1 MRIVLIGPDVEENL
15 SLAYLAA
22 ALRRGGHEA
31 TMVAFTH
38 DGDHERVAARVAAL
52 APDAVGLSMT
62 FQSRGRGF
70 LALAASLRRAGFAG
84 HLTAGG
90 HWASVAAEPIL
101 RDHGSLDSILR
112 GEAEDSLVT
121 LADAL
126 HDGRPLDAIPGIVLR
141 HDGRTVLGPRPEKR
155 VDLDTLAPPARD
167 DPPRRHLG
175 MPAAPLV
182 ASRGCRGGCSFCSIR
197 TFGKLSHGPA
207 RRVRS
212 PASVAEEMSALH
224 RERGARIFVFHDDDF
239 FSGDADADRAWARGL
254 GAELAAR
261 DVPPAGLIVKARPDD
276 IDDGLIGDLVAL
288 GLVRV
293 FLGIETDAPAGLRA
307 LGRTLDPGAN
317 RRALRILRRRD
328 VFVCS
333 NLLLW
338 EPDTTLEDLRA
349 NLDFLAAFPEQIF
362 NLARTELYEG
372 APLTARMAA
381 AGRLRGD
388 YLGRDYLVADLRTE
402 LAWRVFRVALGERCY
417 PLHGVVNAAM
427 GLGYDAHLLRRFHP
441 SERAEVLSR
450 EALAV
455 VGRVAGSTRL
465 WLERIMGWAEVAT
478 VGPDPEVLQF
488 ALDLARA
495 VRSEDA
501 TLLAEIR
508 TAQLV
513 LERCARGEPE
523 AVRIPE
529 ERRPVRRLGRAA
541 LLAASAGLL
550 ACAKKGAGTTPGGD
564 APEHVPVAA
573 DASAQTPLDA
583 GEPPA
588 DISATADAAA
598 AEASTVPAAESEH
611 IDFRASAE
619 TSSWQDCQGGPQ
631 RTSSFQLGALLEPGA
646 PAARFS
652 RFEASDGEIQ
662 NVWVAPDGRRARGE
676 LRVGDRVGRQTV
688 TAVFELAAE
697 GAGTIRRSEA
707 FYQYGPPGE
716 GIEGVATPGSDP
728 QPEPQ
733 CYQICDMAAPPPD
746 TLLED
751 AGPMVFALEAYSA
764 DRGWAQTFRFTVG
777 LREDVRG
784 ERVGNPTVT
793 CTTGTAYARESYPS
807 YNRPAPVGQPSAPAL
822 RDPFD
827 ISFDPRPAGGDGR
840 LEAGQHSC
848 EVIYKLRDG
857 GEEREVRGKIHIR
870 IDADGN
876 VQIGPGPDAGGA
888 GTDAGAPGEPSE
900 GTEPAPLTDFSQ
912 RAPYPD
918 LPLPLRYAVHVRCLA
933 DYGDAVLL
941 EAECPPALAHEPSRL
956 WYASAGRIEPVDG
969 GARAVWHL
977 PDDGAAAT
985 ALCAV
990 QSAPLD
996 LQIGTWRRG

>member
-1 MRIVLIGPDVEENL
+1 MRFVLIGPDVEENL

-31 TMVAFTH
+31 LMVAFTH
-38 DGDHERVAARVAAL
+38 DGEHERVAARAAAL

-70 LALAASLRRAGFAG
+70 LALAAELRRAGFAG

-101 RDHGSLDSILR
+101 RDHAALDSILR
-112 GEAEDSLVT
+112 GEAEDSLVA
-121 LADAL
+121 LAGAL
-126 HDGRPLDAIPGIVLR
+126 HDGGPLDAIPGIVFR
-141 HDGRTVLGPRPEKR
+141 SGGATVQGPRPEKR
-155 VDLDTLAPPARD
+155 TDLDALAAPARD
-167 DPPRRHLG
+167 EPPRRHLG
-175 MPAAPLV
+175 IPAAPLV

-197 TFGKLSHGPA
+197 TFGKLSRGAA

-212 PASVAEEMSALH
+212 PGSVAGEMAALH
-224 RERGARIFVFHDDDF
+224 REGGVRIFVFHDDDF
-239 FSGDADADRAWARGL
+239 FSGDAGADRAWAREL
-254 GAELAAR
+254 GAELSAR
-261 DVPPAGLIVKARPDD
+261 GIPPVGLIVKARPDD
-276 IDDGLIGDLVAL
+276 IDDGLVEDLVGL

-293 FLGIETDAPAGLRA
+293 FLGIETDAPAGLKA

-317 RRALRILRRRD
+317 RRALRILRRRG

-338 EPDTTLEDLRA
+338 EPDTTLGDLRA
-349 NLDFLAAFPEQIF
+349 NLDFLAAFPEQIV

-388 YLGRDYLVADLRTE
+388 YLGRDYVVADPRAE

-417 PLHGVVNAAM
+417 PLCGVVNAAM
-427 GLGYDAHLLRRFHP
+427 GLGYDAHLLLRFHP
-441 SERAEVLSR
+441 SERAEVLAR
-450 EALAV
+450 EALALV
-455 VGRVAGSTRL
+455 ARVAVSTRS
-465 WLERIMGWAEVAT
+465 WLEWIVGWAEVAT

-495 VRSEDA
+495 VRTEDA
-501 TLLAEIR
+501 TLLAELR
-508 TAQLV
+508 TAQQT

-523 AVRIPE
+523 AVGAPE

-550 ACAKKGAGTTPGGD
+550 ACTKKGAGTTPGGD
-564 APEHVPVAA
+564 APVHVPVAA
-573 DASAQTPLDA
+573 DVAGAGPLDA
-583 GEPPA
+583 GEPSP
-588 DISATADAAA
+588 DASSTGDAVA
-598 AEASTVPAAESEH
+598 AETTSVSSADSEH
-611 IDFRASAE
+611 VDFRVVAA
-619 TSSWQDCQGGPQ
+619 TSNWQDCEGGPQ
-631 RTSSFQLGALLEPGA
+631 RTSDFQLGVLLAPGA

-652 RFEASDGEIQ
+652 RFEATDGEVRD
-662 NVWVAPDGRRARGE
+662 VWVAPDGQRAHGE
-676 LRVGDRVGRQTV
+676 LRAGMRVGRQSV

-697 GAGTIRRSEA
+697 GAGTLRRSEA
-707 FYQYGPPGE
+707 FYQYGSPGE
-716 GIEGVATPGSDP
+716 GMAGTATLGPDP

-751 AGPMVFALEAYSA
+751 AGEVVFALEAYSP

-784 ERVGNPTVT
+784 ERVGNPAVT
-793 CTTGTAYARESYPS
+793 CTTGTAYASEGHPG
-807 YNRPAPVGQPSAPAL
+807 YNRPAPEGHPSAPPL

-827 ISFDPRPAGGDGR
+827 IHFDPRPAGGDGR
-840 LEAGQHSC
+840 LEAGEHSC
-848 EVIYKLRDG
+848 EVVYKLREG
-857 GEEREVRGKIHIR
+857 GEEREVRGTIHIR
-870 IDADGN
+870 IDGDGN
-876 VQIGPGPDAGGA
+876 VQIGVKGGA
-888 GTDAGAPGEPSE
+888 EARRD
-900 GTEPAPLTDFSQ
+900 
-912 RAPYPD
+912 PYPD

-941 EAECPPALAHEPSRL
+941 EAECPAAAEAHGPSRL
-956 WYASAGRIEPVDG
+956 WYASAGRIEPLDG
-969 GARAVWHL
+969 GVRAIWRL

-985 ALCAV
+985 VLCAV
-990 QSAPLD
+990 QAAPLD